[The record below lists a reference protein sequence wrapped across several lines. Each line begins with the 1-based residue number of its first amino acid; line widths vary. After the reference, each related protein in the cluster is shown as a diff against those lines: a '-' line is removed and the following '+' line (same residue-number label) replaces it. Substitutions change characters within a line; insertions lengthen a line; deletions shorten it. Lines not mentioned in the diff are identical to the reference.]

1 MPNPMAGQLYNM
13 QMCYAGADNMQICR
27 YGDMEIWRYA
37 DIQIYRCKHAD
48 LQIGRDAD
56 AVEGISAQSQ
66 RYGINTAKS
75 KDILKHK
82 MQTFFKCI
90 SF

>member
-13 QMCYAGADNMQICR
+13 QMCYAGADNMQI
-27 YGDMEIWRYA
+27 WRYT
-37 DIQIYRCKHAD
+37 DIQINRCKHAD